1 MNSVFKFIVKF
12 FLKWSAKIY
21 ILRIKPHAIFIAG
34 TIGRHW
40 IKESVAEAL
49 KEKNFPVR
57 TNKKNFNAEIGLPL
71 SILDLPSGEGNFI
84 SWLKIIYQAIK
95 KAFNAK
101 APMTKEFLILEA
113 AIDKPK
119 GMKYLL
125 SVVKPKTVILTSI
138 TMIYAENFE
147 NLDEIALEYKTLL
160 KKLPWNGLAILN
172 FDDERIKSLAES
184 SDRRI
189 ISYGF
194 SKDVDF
200 SIERFQ
206 KVSDGQK
213 LEIKINHLAKKVSVK
228 IGRFGRHHI
237 YAALVKEII
246 KENFKISAIDFFKQ
260 IRD

>member
-1 MNSVFKFIVKF
+1 MSNFYKSTIKFI
-12 FLKWSAKIY
+12 LKWCSKVY
-21 ILRIKPHAIFIAG
+21 VFRVRPHAIFIAG
-34 TIGRHW
+34 TVGRHW
-40 IKESVAEAL
+40 IKESIVEAF

-57 TNKKNFNAEIGLPL
+57 ANEKNFNAEIGLPL

-84 SWLKIIYQAIK
+84 SWVRIICRAVK
-95 KAFNAK
+95 KAFKAK
-101 APMTKEFLILEA
+101 APMTKEFLVLEA
-113 AIDKPK
+113 AIDRPD

-125 SVVKPKTVILTSI
+125 SIIKPKTVVLTGI

-147 NLDEIALEYKTLL
+147 NLDEIASEYRILL

-200 SIERFQ
+200 SIERFR

-246 KENFKISAIDFFKQ
+246 KDNFKISAIDFFKQ

>member
-1 MNSVFKFIVKF
+1 MTNLFKFIVRF
-12 FLKWSAKIY
+12 LLKWCAKVY
-21 ILRIKPHAIFIAG
+21 ILRIKPHAIFTAG
-34 TIGRHW
+34 TVGRHW
-40 IKESVAEAL
+40 VKESVAEAL
-49 KEKNFPVR
+49 MEKNFPVR
-57 TNKKNFNAEIGLPL
+57 ANKKNFNAEIGLPL
-71 SILDLPSGEGNFI
+71 SILDLPSGEGSFI
-84 SWLKIIYQAIK
+84 LWLKIIYRAIQ
-95 KAFNAK
+95 KAFRAK
-101 APMTKEFLILEA
+101 ASMTKEFLVLEA
-113 AIDKPK
+113 AVDRPD

-125 SVVKPKTVILTSI
+125 SVVKPKTVILTGI

-160 KKLPWNGLAILN
+160 KSLPWNGLAILN
-172 FDDERIKSLAES
+172 FDDERIKNLAES

-200 SIERFQ
+200 SIEHFQ

-213 LEIKINHLAKKVSVK
+213 LEIKINHLAKKVLVK

-260 IRD
+260 IQD

>member
-1 MNSVFKFIVKF
+1 MTNLFKFIVRF
-12 FLKWSAKIY
+12 LLKWCAKVY
-21 ILRIKPHAIFIAG
+21 ILRIRPHAIFVAG
-34 TIGRHW
+34 TVGRHW
-40 IKESVAEAL
+40 IKEGIVEAL

-84 SWLKIIYQAIK
+84 SWLKIVYHAVK
-95 KAFNAK
+95 KAFKAK

-113 AIDKPK
+113 AIDRPN

-125 SVVKPKTVILTSI
+125 SIIKPKTVILTGI

-147 NLDEIALEYKTLL
+147 NLDAIASEYKILL

-200 SIERFQ
+200 SIEHSQ

-228 IGRFGRHHI
+228 IGRFGRHHV
-237 YAALVKEII
+237 YAALVREII

>member
-1 MNSVFKFIVKF
+1 MNNLFKSIVKF

-21 ILRIKPHAIFIAG
+21 VWRIKPHAIFVAG
-34 TIGRHW
+34 TVGRHW
-40 IKESVAEAL
+40 IKESVVEAL

-57 TNKKNFNAEIGLPL
+57 ANKKNFNAEIGLPL
-71 SILDLPSGEGNFI
+71 SILDLPSGEGSFI
-84 SWLKIIYQAIK
+84 SWIKIIHSAIK
-95 KAFNAK
+95 KAFKAK
-101 APMTKEFLILEA
+101 PPMTKEFLILEA
-113 AIDKPK
+113 AIDRPD

-125 SVVKPKTVILTSI
+125 SIIKPKTVILTGI

-147 NLDEIALEYKTLL
+147 NLDEIASEYKILL

-189 ISYGF
+189 ISYGS

-200 SIERFQ
+200 AIEHSQ
-206 KVSDGQK
+206 KISDGQK

>member
-1 MNSVFKFIVKF
+1 MNNIFKFIVRF

-21 ILRIKPHAIFIAG
+21 IFRIKPHAIFIAG
-34 TIGRHW
+34 TVGRHW
-40 IKESVAEAL
+40 VKESVVEAL

-57 TNKKNFNAEIGLPL
+57 ASKKNYNAEIGLPL
-71 SILDLPSGEGNFI
+71 SILDLPSGEGSFI
-84 SWLKIIYQAIK
+84 SWIKIIYSAVQ
-95 KAFNAK
+95 KAFKAK
-101 APMTKEFLILEA
+101 APMTKEFLVLEA
-113 AIDKPK
+113 AIDRPD

-125 SVVKPKTVILTSI
+125 GIIEPKTVILTGI

-147 NLDEIALEYKTLL
+147 NLDEIALEYKILL
-160 KKLPWNGLAILN
+160 KKMPWNGLAILN

-184 SDRRI
+184 SDKRI

-194 SKDVDF
+194 SRDVDF

-213 LEIKINHLAKKVSVK
+213 LEVKINHLAKKVSVK
-228 IGRFGRHHI
+228 INRFGRHHI
-237 YAALVKEII
+237 YATLVKEII
-246 KENFKISAIDFFKQ
+246 KENFKISTIDFFKQ

>member
-1 MNSVFKFIVKF
+1 MNKFIVRI
-12 FLKWSAKIY
+12 FLKWCAKIY
-21 ILRIKPHAIFIAG
+21 ILRIRPHAIFIVG
-34 TIGRHW
+34 TVGRHW

-57 TNKKNFNAEIGLPL
+57 VSKKNYNAEIGLPL

-84 SWLKIIYQAIK
+84 SWLKIICSAFK
-95 KAFNAK
+95 KAFKTK
-101 APMTKEFLILEA
+101 APMTKEFLVLEA
-113 AIDKPK
+113 AIDRPD

-125 SVVKPKTVILTSI
+125 SIIKPKTIILTGI

-147 NLDEIALEYKTLL
+147 NLDEIALEYKILL
-160 KKLPWNGLAILN
+160 KKMPWNGLAILN

-184 SDRRI
+184 SDKRI

-194 SKDVDF
+194 SRDVDF

-206 KVSDGQK
+206 KISDGQK
-213 LEIKINHLAKKVSVK
+213 LEIKINHLAKKISVK

-246 KENFKISAIDFFKQ
+246 KENFKISTIDFFKQ
-260 IRD
+260 IKD